1 VQGGL
6 PEFRQ
11 PIPVLYYSGVCV
23 PLSGSDIG
31 TVFDNDCGGVLGHS
45 TVFVPGHL
53 GAGAGQAGD
62 GQGGHDLDQSIA
74 DLLIGHVGG
83 GAGGLDGLIQGVDGV
98 IRIGTELIG
107 DLAEPVLILR
117 HEVLGHLVLR
127 VGGEGSQQVDAFSQR
142 GIEVLGG
149 QDAVHAVHAEEGGG
163 VAHGVGLGQN
173 DRGGGIVDGQEQQ
186 IGAGGLGTSQL
197 DVEVGLAGL
206 GEGALIDDVHT
217 AGIGLCLEVVPDTD
231 GVLVIV
237 FVDDGD
243 LRTVEV
249 LIDVLGGTGALVGV
263 GEADLEHVI
272 IVVDGNDIV
281 AGGGGGQGEHPV
293 LIGQRD
299 HGKGRLGGDGAHQD
313 LHAVVHQ
320 GVVGVDGGLSVVDV
334 VLSHQLKLDVAAQG
348 IDFVHRDLGGI
359 GHAGAVDGGAAG
371 QGANDADFEG
381 AAAGALP
388 AGRIAGVGVGF
399 IRAAAGGQAED
410 HNHGHHEGKE
420 LLFHLAISFSW
431 FRLYKKAA
439 PPDAEPLYC
448 IKQLCTSSR
457 SRRMMILC

>member
-1 VQGGL
+1 MAETGGGDSSPASVSTIEVQGGL

-217 AGIGLCLEVVPDTD
+217 AGNRP
-231 GVLVIV
+231 
-237 FVDDGD
+237 
-243 LRTVEV
+243 
-249 LIDVLGGTGALVGV
+249 
-263 GEADLEHVI
+263 
-272 IVVDGNDIV
+272 
-281 AGGGGGQGEHPV
+281 
-293 LIGQRD
+293 
-299 HGKGRLGGDGAHQD
+299 
-313 LHAVVHQ
+313 
-320 GVVGVDGGLSVVDV
+320 
-334 VLSHQLKLDVAAQG
+334 
-348 IDFVHRDLGGI
+348 
-359 GHAGAVDGGAAG
+359 
-371 QGANDADFEG
+371 
-381 AAAGALP
+381 LP
-388 AGRIAGVGVGF
+388 
-399 IRAAAGGQAED
+399 
-410 HNHGHHEGKE
+410 
-420 LLFHLAISFSW
+420 
-431 FRLYKKAA
+431 
-439 PPDAEPLYC
+439 
-448 IKQLCTSSR
+448 
-457 SRRMMILC
+457 